1 MNELELLLSGKLD
14 GESGEFSKKLRFI
27 MAKLGNL

>member
-14 GESGEFSKKLRFI
+14 GESGEFTKIYKVSVEKI
-27 MAKLGNL
+27 GNL